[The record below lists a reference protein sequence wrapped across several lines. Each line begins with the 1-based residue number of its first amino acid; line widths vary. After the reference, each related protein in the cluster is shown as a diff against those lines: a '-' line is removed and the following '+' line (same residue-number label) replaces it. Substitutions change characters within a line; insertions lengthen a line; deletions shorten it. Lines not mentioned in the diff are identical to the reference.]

1 MSEANNTFCFCHLL
15 VWSCYRGKQL
25 LKAGNNTVWKWDALL
40 KLSNQQH
47 KPDRKRAEHEES
59 VQGSCCALYCPALKV
74 FGPPLTSHNPPGSS
88 ITQRSDWCCKSRAD
102 PGSVSGGDCV
112 RSPQALTEISWNW
125 DPPVFSSLYQKGVE
139 WRSGLL
145 IKQAH
150 TYDEW
155 NHLKI
160 ENTRAIVNYR
170 EKQRYK
176 AFGCS
181 KRYLKQQRTP
191 KWNLLSLTS
200 LETCT
205 MNCALYS
212 KQGQLTIE
220 LQL

>member
-1 MSEANNTFCFCHLL
+1 MKRTTLSVFGISSSGVVTVVN
-15 VWSCYRGKQL
+15 SCWKQEH
-25 LKAGNNTVWKWDALL
+25 TVWKWDALL

-59 VQGSCCALYCPALKV
+59 IQGSCCALYCPALKV

-155 NHLKI
+155 NHLKVI
-160 ENTRAIVNYR
+160 FWWECQR
-170 EKQRYK
+170 EYK
-176 AFGCS
+176 S
-181 KRYLKQQRTP
+181 NRKL
-191 KWNLLSLTS
+191 
-200 LETCT
+200 
-205 MNCALYS
+205 
-212 KQGQLTIE
+212 
-220 LQL
+220 